1 MKKLHI
7 IIFLALALIS
17 CEKEIPIYTVTV
29 SSSPSEGGSVSPQGG
44 EYQEGQTASFTATPN
59 EFYGFAG
66 WSGADTST
74 INPVSI
80 IVDTNKSLTA
90 RFEKLDTDN
99 DGVTDDV
106 DQCPD
111 TPSNEQADSNGCSV
125 SQKEFE
131 LTITT
136 EGEGTVTEQVVVA
149 PSIYQGTTQVQ
160 LTAVPAEGWELS
172 EWTGDLT
179 GNENPVTIEIDGTK
193 NITAVFTKKDT
204 DGDGVPDL
212 DDLCE
217 DTPEGSTVNSNG
229 CHDFIY
235 IDENGVTV
243 KARETALIG
252 DTQELNGKIYK
263 VVNDALLEQMI
274 ANDEDVSIAVTTY
287 ITSLFEL
294 FKDNESFNQDISS
307 WDTSNVVN
315 MEYLFLSA
323 NSFNQ
328 DISYWD
334 VSKVESMRSMFNSAT
349 VFNQDISNWDVGNV
363 QNMRAMFA
371 GSYSEVAFNQDL
383 SSWDVSSV
391 KSMNFMFYRAS
402 SFNSDISLWDVSSVE
417 TTSGMFAESVFNQPI
432 GNWDV
437 SNVVNMSYMFD
448 SSVFNQDISSWDVTS
463 VGTFRGMFWL
473 ATEFNQNISA
483 WDVSNAEDMQ
493 EMFSAFYD
501 DITYE
506 MSFNQDLSGWDVSN
520 VSLCNDFINENIT
533 WKLPKPRFTNCSPGF
548 SDGDGDGIID
558 SLDECPNSPE
568 GAQVDDNG
576 CEDSNGNGIP
586 DNQEGDSDNDGVIDY
601 YDECPETTEGQ
612 VVNDNGCSVI
622 DQVYLY
628 SGVVSATIINSNVAG
643 TLSFSITN
651 NLDEAIQLESLRV
664 YDGNSGVL
672 RASASKSSNPDLFPS
687 LEPGSSQTLQ
697 ANFGS
702 WIYTPIY
709 YWNFT
714 YQGEEYEVYK
724 TWNYYTGQT
733 RPLNDE
739 EIAKIKPW
747 DKKVVSFKEEI
758 KN

>member
-1 MKKLHI
+1 MKKL
-7 IIFLALALIS
+7 FLLAFFTLALVS
-17 CEKEIPIYTVTV
+17 CEEEIPYYTVTV
-29 SSSPSEGGSVSPQGG
+29 SSSPAEGGSVSPQGG
-44 EYQEGQTASFTATPN
+44 EYQQGQTATFTATPN

-111 TPSNEQADSNGCSV
+111 TPSSEQADSNGCSV

-149 PSIYQGTTQVQ
+149 PTIYQGTTQVQ
-160 LTAVPAEGWELS
+160 LTAVPAEGWEFT
-172 EWTGDLT
+172 EWTGNAT
-179 GNENPVTIEIDGTK
+179 GTDNPITIEIDGTK

-212 DDLCE
+212 EDTCADTPEGEEADENGCSVSQKEFELTVTTEGEGTVTEELIVSPSIYQGTSQVKLTAVPTEGWEFTEWTGDATGSENPITIEIDGAKAIAAVFAKKDTDGDGVPDLDDLCE
-217 DTPEGSTVNSNG
+217 DTPEGEEA
-229 CHDFIY
+229 
-235 IDENGVTV
+235 DENGCAPSQKDTDSDGVTDDV
-243 KARETALIG
+243 DQCP
-252 DTQELNGKIYK
+252 DTPSDEEADENGC
-263 VVNDALLEQMI
+263 APSQ
-274 ANDEDVSIAVTTY
+274 
-287 ITSLFEL
+287 
-294 FKDNESFNQDISS
+294 KD
-307 WDTSNVVN
+307 T
-315 MEYLFLSA
+315 
-323 NSFNQ
+323 
-328 DISYWD
+328 
-334 VSKVESMRSMFNSAT
+334 
-349 VFNQDISNWDVGNV
+349 
-363 QNMRAMFA
+363 
-371 GSYSEVAFNQDL
+371 
-383 SSWDVSSV
+383 
-391 KSMNFMFYRAS
+391 
-402 SFNSDISLWDVSSVE
+402 
-417 TTSGMFAESVFNQPI
+417 
-432 GNWDV
+432 
-437 SNVVNMSYMFD
+437 
-448 SSVFNQDISSWDVTS
+448 
-463 VGTFRGMFWL
+463 
-473 ATEFNQNISA
+473 
-483 WDVSNAEDMQ
+483 
-493 EMFSAFYD
+493 
-501 DITYE
+501 
-506 MSFNQDLSGWDVSN
+506 
-520 VSLCNDFINENIT
+520 
-533 WKLPKPRFTNCSPGF
+533 
-548 SDGDGDGIID
+548 DGDGVTDD
-558 SLDECPNSPE
+558 LDICPNTEE
-568 GAQVDDNG
+568 GAEVDENG
-576 CEDSNGNGIP
+576 CSSSQADYNNNGIP
-586 DNQEGDSDNDGVIDY
+586 DSQEGDSDNDGVIDY

-628 SGVVSATIINSNVAG
+628 SGIVSATIINSNVAG

-687 LEPGSSQTLQ
+687 LEPGSSQSLQ

-724 TWNYYTGQT
+724 TWNYFTGQT